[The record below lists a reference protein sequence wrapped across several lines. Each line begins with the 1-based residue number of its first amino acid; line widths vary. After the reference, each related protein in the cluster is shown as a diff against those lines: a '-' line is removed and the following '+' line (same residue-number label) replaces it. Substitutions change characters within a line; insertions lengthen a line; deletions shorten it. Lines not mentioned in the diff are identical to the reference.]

1 MLSKIKKLFKELLGI
16 QPQPTS
22 TPDLGVAEKRLQDLL
37 ALEQEMLE
45 RKCFLER
52 QREAQQT
59 AEVLLYSMKANGLLP
74 HQIEKDELLFKK
86 EEEEF
91 SVKFRR
97 ILNGE
102 D

>member
-52 QREAQQT
+52 QRGANKK
-59 AEVLLYSMKANGLLP
+59 AELLLLSMKANGLLP
-74 HQIEKDELLFKK
+74 YQIEKDEKEFLF